1 MVSGLTIGEGSPE
14 PTPVGGQFQQR
25 FERKFYIV
33 PQKIDFAYALLRQ
46 FCRPDSVYPHG
57 QINSL
62 YFDTPDLDQHERSA
76 SGEFNKD
83 KVRIR
88 WYGENE
94 TLPETVPV
102 FLELKSR
109 RGFASSKKRQRFQVS
124 SEVLRINR
132 LGTGI
137 IDNTT
142 FINTV
147 AGFGHF
153 TDQPL
158 RPIIT
163 ISYLRY
169 RFTEIFSGV
178 RVSLDYDI
186 RSTFIAQ
193 RFGNGEKELP
203 LRGAVIELKG
213 PTMEL
218 PTTLRSMKLLDI
230 DWSRFSKY
238 SHCIDSHMEDPGT
251 IARSWPS
258 GRVGDV

>member
-1 MVSGLTIGEGSPE
+1 MESQLANAELSESTA
-14 PTPVGGQFQQR
+14 VGGQFGQR
-25 FERKFYIV
+25 FERKFYII
-33 PQKIDFAYALLRQ
+33 PQNIDLAYALLRQ
-46 FCRPDSVYPHG
+46 FCRPDNEYPHG
-57 QINSL
+57 RINSL

-88 WYGENE
+88 WYGEYE
-94 TLPETVPV
+94 TLPEIVTV

-109 RGFASSKKRQRFQVS
+109 RGFASSKKREKFQVS
-124 SEVLRINR
+124 SEALRVNR
-132 LGTGI
+132 LRAGI
-137 IDNTT
+137 IDRKVLG
-142 FINTV
+142 NTV

-153 TDQPL
+153 TQQPL

-163 ISYLRY
+163 ISYSRY

-186 RSTFIAQ
+186 RSTFVAQ
-193 RFGNGEKELP
+193 GFGNGERELP
-203 LRGAVIELKG
+203 LRGAVIEVKG

-218 PTTLRSMKLLDI
+218 PTTLRRMKLLDT

-238 SHCIDSHMEDPGT
+238 SHCIDSHLEDPGAM
-251 IARSWPS
+251 ARLWPS